1 MRVKG
6 TYVTRN
12 VKQNCRILDFI
23 HMRGTWRKPIDGL
36 QRGLPDIPRDAAG
49 EYTSE
54 LLVDPRHP
62 DEVSGSQE
70 GEYLRATNVNSEV
83 TFVGEKRGEGGLPR
97 TGHPK
102 ASL

>member
-1 MRVKG
+1 
-6 TYVTRN
+6 
-12 VKQNCRILDFI
+12 
-23 HMRGTWRKPIDGL
+23 MRGTWRKPIDRL
-36 QRGLPDIPRDAAG
+36 QRGLPNIPRDAAG

-54 LLVDPRHP
+54 LLVGPRHP

-70 GEYLRATNVNSEV
+70 GEYLRATNMNSEV
-83 TFVGEKRGEGGLPR
+83 TLVERKEEREGGEGLPR